1 MCVCVCVC
9 VCVFLLSFWM
19 ASSTGVLMFVVMPS
33 IEKKSHEAV
42 SFICV
47 FCQEDRENILRARES
62 GKGALTNPFRL
73 LESKHLGVVFTF
85 AVYSIHLHP
94 DATPDER
101 VKATAGFSAF
111 KTLPHLSLPQK
122 KISIPR
128 TAPTS
133 EFESLT
139 IFFLIL
145 KWEQ

>member
-1 MCVCVCVC
+1 M
-9 VCVFLLSFWM
+9 
-19 ASSTGVLMFVVMPS
+19 
-33 IEKKSHEAV
+33 
-42 SFICV
+42 
-47 FCQEDRENILRARES
+47 RARES

-73 LESKHLGVVFTF
+73 LNSKHLGVVFTF
-85 AVYSIHLHP
+85 AVYSVHLPP

-111 KTLPHLSLPQK
+111 ETLPHLSLPQ
-122 KISIPR
+122 IIFFIPR

-139 IFFLIL
+139 KKFLIL

>member
-1 MCVCVCVC
+1 VY
-9 VCVFLLSFWM
+9 VFFFSLSGWH
-19 ASSTGVLMFVVMPS
+19 ATATGVLMFVVMPS
-33 IEKKSHEAV
+33 IQKKSHGAV

-73 LESKHLGVVFTF
+73 LNSKHLGVVFTF
-85 AVYSIHLHP
+85 AVYSVHLPP

-111 KTLPHLSLPQK
+111 ETLPHLSLPQ
-122 KISIPR
+122 IFFFIPR

-139 IFFLIL
+139 KKFLIL